1 MPDDIVPRASKC
13 TMDIL
18 LTHRQIVVHTTT
30 MTFFYS
36 APGLSSGDM
45 VQLPNGMPAV
55 VKSVTDTEVEI
66 DANHMLAGKVLVF
79 DIEIDSVA

>member
-1 MPDDIVPRASKC
+1 
-13 TMDIL
+13 
-18 LTHRQIVVHTTT
+18 
-30 MTFFYS
+30 
-36 APGLSSGDM
+36 M